1 MSPHTLAEALA
12 EVERTGRLPWLYF
25 QTVTRFC
32 FAQFRG
38 GRWTLTDKGRAAMVR
53 T

>member
-1 MSPHTLAEALA
+1 MTTLAEALA
-12 EVERTGRLPWLYF
+12 EVDRTGLIPRLFF
-25 QTVTRFC
+25 QTVTRF
-32 FAQFRG
+32 AYARFRD